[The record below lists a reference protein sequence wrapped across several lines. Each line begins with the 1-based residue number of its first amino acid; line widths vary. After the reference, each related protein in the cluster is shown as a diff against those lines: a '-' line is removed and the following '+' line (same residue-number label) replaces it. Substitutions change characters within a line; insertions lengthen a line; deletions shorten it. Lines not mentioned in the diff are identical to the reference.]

1 MKEMKT
7 FKECVFSSPN
17 YKDLIPDVG
26 MQLQFR
32 GKMLHLKWL
41 LTNPELDREYV
52 DAEWHTMRRLTW
64 GYNTYNSQRKLDS
77 KLCTLACYDYI
88 REGKSSKL
96 VKDHFFGVTLA
107 SEEVR
112 GAFEKCNFDIDY
124 MVNEW
129 LPQNFYL
136 FLKWTVT
143 PEEHKKE
150 NISRAE
156 HTREEKNNFKHIKNC
171 SEVMYRKSKK
181 DLTIN

>member
-1 MKEMKT
+1 MKT
-7 FKECVFSSPN
+7 FKECVFGSPN
-17 YKDLIPDVG
+17 YKDLIPDEA
-26 MQLQFR
+26 MSKTFR
-32 GKMLHLKWL
+32 FKMKLLKSL
-41 LTNPELDREYV
+41 LTDPDTDEVEKHWN
-52 DAEWHTMRRLTW
+52 TMRRLDW
-64 GYNTYNSQRKLDS
+64 GYNIYNAQRKLDS
-77 KLCTLACYDYI
+77 KLCTLDCYDYI

-107 SEEVR
+107 AEEVR
-112 GAFEKCNFDIDY
+112 TAFEKSNFDIDY

-156 HTREEKNNFKHIKNC
+156 HTRDEKNNFKHIKNC
-171 SEVMYRKSKK
+171 SEVMYRKNKK
-181 DLTIN
+181 ELLAK